1 MFILFIELLWI
12 KLFYYRLFLSFFKQR
27 FIGMFSSHGLWLCLW
42 NWKTQ
47 ITCLK
52 FRCNH
57 LHSQHVLFLVCL
69 YSWRVDWWNNSGSI
83 PNLIILAQLKIMG
96 TWKVEQ
102 LVSRGSSPRHAASPL
117 WLVRS
122 CATVQPYKLS
132 SLKELAVSPAPV
144 SVGRKSTELREGK
157 ASPVSARLSLSV
169 I

>member
-1 MFILFIELLWI
+1 
-12 KLFYYRLFLSFFKQR
+12 
-27 FIGMFSSHGLWLCLW
+27 MFSSHRLGLCLW

-47 ITCLK
+47 IMCLM
-52 FRCNH
+52 FRRNH
-57 LHSQHVLFLVCL
+57 VYSQHVLFLVCL
-69 YSWRVDWWNNSGSI
+69 YSRRVDFWISWWNNSGSI
-83 PNLIILAQLKIMG
+83 PNLSFTILAQLEIMG

-122 CATVQPYKLS
+122 CATVQPYKLC

-144 SVGRKSTELREGK
+144 ASVPVGGKSAELREGK
-157 ASPVSARLSLSV
+157 ASPVSARLSRSV